1 MLDAGVDAYWEG
13 WDSSQTG
20 AERYVYYG
28 RPFGKSL
35 CHSWASGPAFLIPGV
50 FLGVRPTSDGWRT
63 YEAKPVVP
71 GFAKGARVV
80 VATASGFVRVDFK

>member
-1 MLDAGVDAYWEG
+1 MVARMREAATRLRLRRIAG
-13 WDSSQTG
+13 SLMRRLS
-20 AERYVYYG
+20 
-28 RPFGKSL
+28 FGKSL

-80 VATASGFVRVDFK
+80 VPTASGFVRVDFK